1 MTNNDRRTL
10 AAETG
15 HFVIR
20 KATLHDLEA
29 IKAIADSNRDLIG
42 FVLRPALVENILRQ
56 WVLVAEIGGQVIGFA
71 NYRHRQDQQT
81 TLYEIC
87 VTVPHRNNGVGVLL
101 IEALIEESQSQGKRR
116 VLLRCPQESQANA
129 FYCRLGFRQIG
140 TEEGKRRRLVIW
152 EKHF

>member
-1 MTNNDRRTL
+1 MTDNDHGT
-10 AAETG
+10 AVAETG
-15 HFVIR
+15 PLVIR
-20 KATLHDLEA
+20 KATLDDLDA
-29 IKAIADSNRDLIG
+29 IKSIADGSKDLIG

-87 VTVPHRNNGVGVLL
+87 VTAPHRNDGVGVLL

-129 FYCRLGFRQIG
+129 FYCRLGFQKIG